1 MVTKVRVT
9 MTVIID
15 ESEYPMPADERV
27 NEEVKDVIKEMF
39 HDYDGMDI
47 KSIKTTMEKIYD

>member
-1 MVTKVRVT
+1 